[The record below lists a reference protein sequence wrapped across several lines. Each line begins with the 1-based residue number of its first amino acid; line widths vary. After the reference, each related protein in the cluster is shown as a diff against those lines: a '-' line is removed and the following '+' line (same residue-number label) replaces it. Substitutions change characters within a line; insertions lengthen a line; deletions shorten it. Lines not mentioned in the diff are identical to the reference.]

1 MMKKVKRFFLAGLLL
16 VGATAAWAQDE
27 IETTISGDVVSSY
40 I

>member
-27 IETTISGDVVSSY
+27 IETTLGKCRTD
-40 I
+40 